1 MISAAQ
7 IRAARALIDLTIDK
21 LSAASGVSALQ
32 ILQIETERAYDAG
45 PDAYAQLREALE
57 EMGIAFL
64 DAGQGGE
71 GGEGI
76 RLSRRPHEVDGIR
89 PENLNAT
96 NDD

>member
-7 IRAARALIDLTIDK
+7 IRAARAFIDLTIDK
-21 LSAASGVSALQ
+21 LSAASGVSALM

-45 PDAYAQLREALE
+45 PEAYGLLQSALE

-64 DAGQGGE
+64 EAGQGGE

-76 RLSRRPHEVDGIR
+76 RLNRRPHEVDGIR